1 MATIDSKVVEMRFD
15 NKQFESGISQSMNS
29 LNKLKATLKF
39 DGVIDSKTLN
49 GIAKGVDYL
58 ASRFTALG
66 QVINNVKMQA
76 IAMVKSLTVD
86 QIGAGWDKYNEII
99 ASTQTIMSATAKNW
113 TSNKKMLKDQDAQ
126 MEYVTKQLNK
136 LNAFTDETSAN
147 LTDMTSN
154 IGKFTSAGVKL
165 DVATDAMMGI
175 ATWGYKSGASVQQM
189 SHAMYNL
196 SQAMGMG
203 ALRVQDWM
211 SIENANMATEEFKRT
226 AIQTAI
232 ALGKLKKDSTG
243 NVYAFQ
249 KVGKSVK
256 AVKVTTE
263 NFRSTL
269 SAGWLNSKVLTTTLK
284 KYGDFSKEILEMTD
298 NTGVSVTKLMKYIG
312 DAKKGTLKI
321 FADKK
326 GKVFT
331 KEFQEII
338 NKEGVEDAE
347 AFAKSIK
354 KLSGSY
360 YDLGYS
366 AFKASQEAKTFK
378 EAIDYTKDAVST
390 GWMNTFKTIV
400 GNYLQAKDLWTA
412 VTEEMYEVFIEDLEN
427 QNEVLKGWAELGG
440 RESLLEGIANIWSTI
455 KSVIFSIKGA
465 WKEVF
470 PPATAEKLKDLTDK
484 FKSMTWI
491 LKLTEDQSKKLQS
504 VFKLL
509 FEGFKY
515 IGNSFKNIF
524 NTIKDAL
531 DFNDILPKDFFQDEG
546 IFEWLKGIIKEFNS
560 LAFTYE
566 ITEDKASRFFVSFS
580 NIIAG
585 IKNIV
590 SSITNVVKAISKAF
604 KKIFP
609 PDFISGGIFESI
621 AVGFGNITE
630 IFKIT
635 DERAEKLQKMFE
647 GLFAILDIVKM
658 VIVGILGPITDF
670 TEENND
676 LADGVF
682 DVVAALGSWIKA
694 FRDWLKED
702 NKLTNFITAIVTF
715 FKDLPQKIDD
725 ASVFLTGMHIGEVFD
740 KIKDKV
746 KDAWDY
752 ISGVFK
758 RVKEDLGILF
768 GKNKDLSK
776 STDNAGKSFNAF
788 ELLEKHLETLKK
800 GFEVIKPYLDQ
811 IKQFFK
817 DTIDFKWPSMEE
829 MGDGLVKGGQFA
841 ALAMITSMFYELAT
855 FFKSFKKDGK
865 MIAKSFSNFMN
876 TLSGS
881 IKSLGKTIEGNI
893 KAQTFKTVAT
903 AVLELAAAIFVLA
916 LLPADK
922 LMTATFAV
930 GAMMAELAFAFGL
943 ISRTKTSKDKLEQ
956 IKKMLGM
963 VELILATIVGGIF
976 LIASQTDID
985 TAIVAASMIAVLL
998 GEVALF
1004 LKLMESTK
1012 FTKAQ
1017 AEKLESMFKSL
1028 SIMMVAMG
1036 AALMLATKNGDWKEI
1051 AAAGTVLGGML
1062 FAIAGAMHIMPKSKE
1077 LKEMAGAMAAVS
1089 AAMLIL
1095 GLGVAIV
1102 AANGDW
1108 KSIGMAGLV
1117 MAGMILAIAAAL
1129 RIVDP
1134 KNAMASAGAIAVVAA
1149 GMLLLAVGLAAL
1161 SKLNLES
1168 VAIALGTLA
1177 GALAIVLLA
1186 GLGAQY
1192 VAAGLM
1198 ALGVAIALIGAGA
1211 ALAGAGL
1218 WLVAQAIQTIVSL
1231 GPEGI
1236 SGFLDGLT
1244 NFFERLPDMATNAA
1258 EAFINFIQ
1266 GIVDGKT
1273 TIIEGLATIF
1283 EAIITALRRVFPMLN
1298 ELIKEM
1304 LIGGIQT
1311 LRAVFP
1317 VLNEFIKEFIL
1328 GGLETLKAITPE
1340 IVDFIILFTKEVL
1353 RSLREIVPDLT
1364 ATLIFILKDTLT
1376 QIRDNIEEIISLSVE
1391 IGILT
1396 ITGFLKGLM
1405 NQIPNIVD
1413 TGIEFVLAL
1422 INGIADGIEKHA
1434 EDMRKTMENLVNS
1447 LINAFCTLLGIR
1459 SPSTV
1464 FNGFGDNIVQGLIN
1478 GISEMIGKAKDAIK
1492 DLANKVLTK
1501 FCEIFGI
1508 EKPNSPGEL
1517 KDFAI
1522 QIIQGFNAGIYNMID
1537 KAKNMIK
1544 DFADRVLTAV
1554 CEKFG
1559 IKKPSDPGEL
1569 KTFAVQ
1575 LINGFIKGIN
1585 DKIKSAVSAIGNFC
1599 KSITDKVKKVFD
1611 IHSPSR
1617 VFMKFGEYLDE
1628 GLAIGIR
1635 NYSGVAEDATENM
1648 SNNVIDNM
1656 SSVLSG
1662 LTSMFD
1668 EGFED
1673 PTIKPVLDL
1682 TDVTNGLGVMDD
1694 MLSSNRSIALS
1705 GYASQASNSI
1715 SNQATMASMFD
1726 QLKATL
1732 GGTSRENQNGVVNNN
1747 TFNIT
1752 GDDPYEIANE
1762 VSRIL
1767 QDEVERRNAVWG
1779 R

>member
-76 IAMVKSLTVD
+76 IAMVKALTVD
-86 QIGAGWDKYNEII
+86 QIGAGWTKYNQII

-113 TSNKKMLKDQDAQ
+113 TTDKKLLKDQEAQ
-126 MEYVTKQLNK
+126 MGYVTGQLNK
-136 LNAFTDETSAN
+136 LNKFTDETSAN

-175 ATWGYKSGASVQQM
+175 ATWGYKSGASVEQM
-189 SHAMYNL
+189 SRAMYNL

-211 SIENANMATEEFKRT
+211 SIENANMATEEFK
-226 AIQTAI
+226 QTAI
-232 ALGKLKKDSTG
+232 NTAVQLGKLKKGSNG
-243 NVYAFQ
+243 AVYAFD
-249 KVGKSVK
+249 KFGKK
-256 AVKVTTE
+256 IKVTTE

-269 SAGWLNSKVLTTTLK
+269 SAGWLDSKVITTTLK

-298 NTGVSVTKLMKYIG
+298 NTGVSVTKLMRYIG
-312 DAKKGTLKI
+312 DAKAGTLKI
-321 FADKK
+321 FDKDGNLTDAMK
-326 GKVFT
+326 N
-331 KEFQEII
+331 II
-338 NKEGVEDAE
+338 KDEDIEDAE
-347 AFAKSIK
+347 AFANSLK
-354 KLSGSY
+354 KLSGTY

-366 AFKASQEAKTFK
+366 AFKASQEAKTFE
-378 EAIDYTKDAVST
+378 EAINYTKDAVST
-390 GWMNTFKTIV
+390 GWMNTFKIIV

-412 VTEEMYEVFIEDLEN
+412 VTEEMYDVFIEDLEN
-427 QNEVLKGWAELGG
+427 QNEVLEGWAELGG

-455 KSVIFSIKGA
+455 KSVIFAIKGA

-504 VFKLL
+504 VFKTL

-515 IGNSFKNIF
+515 IANSFKNVF
-524 NTIKDAL
+524 DAIKKAL
-531 DFNDILPKDFFQDEG
+531 DFNDLLPKDFFKENG
-546 IFEWLKGIIKEFNS
+546 IFEWIKSIVSEFNR
-560 LAFTYE
+560 LTYVYE
-566 ITEDKASRFFVSFS
+566 ITTGKSQIFFNIFS
-580 NIIAG
+580 KVFAG
-585 IKNIV
+585 IKTIAK
-590 SSITNVVKAISKAF
+590 SIGKVIKTITTAFTN
-604 KKIFP
+604 IFP
-609 PDFISGGIFESI
+609 PKSKSILENVASIFY
-621 AVGFGNITE
+621 NITKAFE
-630 IFKIT
+630 IT
-635 DERAEKLQKMFE
+635 DSRADKLRRIME
-647 GLFAILDIVKM
+647 GVFSVFDLVGE
-658 VIVGILGPITDF
+658 VIKAILGPLS
-670 TEENND
+670 EMNGENSSLLD
-676 LADGVF
+676 ILLS
-682 DVVAALGSWIKA
+682 VVAVFGDWIKA
-694 FRDWLKED
+694 LRDWLKD
-702 NKLTNFITAIVTF
+702 GDKLNKFVSGIVNF
-715 FKDLPQKIDD
+715 FKDLPKKIDE
-725 ASVFLTGMHIGEVFD
+725 ASVFLTGMHIGEVFE
-740 KIKDKV
+740 KIKEKV
-746 KDAWDY
+746 KDAWEY
-752 ISGVFK
+752 IKGVFK
-758 RVKEDLGILF
+758 RVKEDLAILF

-776 STDNAGKSFNAF
+776 STDNAGKSFNVF
-788 ELLEKHLETLKK
+788 ELLEKHLENLKK

-817 DTIDFKWPSMEE
+817 DTVDFKWPTIEE
-829 MGDGLVKGGQFA
+829 TGDGLVKGGQFA
-841 ALAMITSMFYELAT
+841 ALAMIASMFYEIAT
-855 FFKSFKKDGK
+855 FFKSFKKDGQ

-903 AVLELAAAIFVLA
+903 AVLELAAAIFILA

-1004 LKLMESTK
+1004 LKMMETTK

-1028 SIMMVAMG
+1028 GIMMVAMG
-1036 AALMLATKNGDWKEI
+1036 AALMLATKNGNWKEI

-1062 FAIAGAMHIMPKSKE
+1062 FAIAGAMHIMPKSQE
-1077 LKEMAGAMAAVS
+1077 LKQTAGALAAVS

-1095 GLGVAIV
+1095 GLGVSIV

-1134 KNAMASAGAIAVVAA
+1134 KNAMASAGAIAVIAA

-1192 VAAGLM
+1192 VAVGLM
-1198 ALGVAIALIGAGA
+1198 ALGAAIALIGAGA

-1231 GPEGI
+1231 GPEGMT
-1236 SGFLDGLT
+1236 GFLDGLT
-1244 NFFERLPDMATNAA
+1244 DFFERLPDMATNAGQ
-1258 EAFINFIQ
+1258 AFINFIQ
-1266 GIVDGKT
+1266 AIVDGKS
-1273 TIIEGLATIF
+1273 TIIAGLATIF
-1283 EAIITALRRVFPMLN
+1283 EAIITALRTVFPMLN

-1304 LIGGIQT
+1304 LIGGIET

-1364 ATLIFILKDTLT
+1364 ATLFFILKDTLR

-1396 ITGFLKGLM
+1396 ITGFLKGLIA
-1405 NQIPNIVD
+1405 QIPNIVD

-1422 INGIADGIEKHA
+1422 INGIADGIESHA
-1434 EDMRKTMENLVNS
+1434 EQMRETMENLVNS
-1447 LINAFCTLLGIR
+1447 LVNAFCTLLGIN

-1464 FNGFGDNIVQGLIN
+1464 FSGFGDNIVQGLIN
-1478 GISEMIGKAKDAIK
+1478 GISEMVGKAKEAIK
-1492 DLANKVLTK
+1492 NLADKVLTK

-1537 KAKNMIK
+1537 KAKTMIK
-1544 DFADRVLTAV
+1544 NFADKILTAV

-1569 KTFAVQ
+1569 KDFAVQ
-1575 LINGFIKGIN
+1575 LINGFIKGIKS
-1585 DKIKSAVSAIGNFC
+1585 KIEDAKNAIGNFC
-1599 KSITDKVKKVFD
+1599 KNITDKVKKVFD

-1715 SNQATMASMFD
+1715 YNQATMAGMFD
-1726 QLKATL
+1726 QLRATIS
-1732 GGTSRENQNGVVNNN
+1732 GTPRENQNGVVNNN

-1752 GDDPYEIANE
+1752 GNNPKEIADE

-1767 QDEVERRNAVWG
+1767 QNEVERRDSVWV
-1779 R
+1779 